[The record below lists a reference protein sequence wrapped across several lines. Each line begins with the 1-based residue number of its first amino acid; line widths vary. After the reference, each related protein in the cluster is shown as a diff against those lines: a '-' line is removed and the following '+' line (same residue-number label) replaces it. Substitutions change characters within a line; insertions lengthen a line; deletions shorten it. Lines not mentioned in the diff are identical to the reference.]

1 MEIINYPKID
11 EKCYFEEM
19 PNGLK
24 VYIFHKPD
32 YISSACAF
40 GTPYGALDIH
50 QNYHGKH
57 YDFHP
62 GIAHFMEHKVFEDE
76 EGDVMG
82 RFMELGANVNAFTS
96 YQETVY
102 HFFLTGRKNFDTCLN
117 LLLDFVQDF
126 NVSKESVEK
135 EKPIINQEISMY
147 LQRPITRLIN
157 ETYASMYHHFPLKY
171 DIGGNEETVNATTK
185 EELDTCYKI
194 NYHPSNMILSIVS
207 FIDPEEIMT
216 LVRANQNAK
225 SFTKETVAINENEPE
240 PKTVVRQEY
249 TFHMDVNSPKV
260 VYAAKLDYSKFSD
273 DEQVII
279 EFVLSKYFQMCFSN
293 MNPEY
298 QNWLDQGLIND
309 FFGCEFEVESD
320 YAYVMF
326 YTEDM
331 KAQEFK
337 EFIDG
342 IMTKY
347 IPTKEKFD
355 ELKRRFIGE
364 FFAEFNDFE
373 NFNITFI
380 RNALDKIDIFRV
392 YDLIT
397 STTFEDMLAEVKKL
411 DLTNYTLIS
420 LLPNKVE

>member
-1 MEIINYPKID
+1 MEIINYPAFD

-32 YISSACAF
+32 YSSSAVAF

-102 HFFLTGRKNFDTCLN
+102 HFFLTGRHNFDKCLN

-147 LQRPITRLIN
+147 FQQPITRLIN
-157 ETYASMYHHFPLKY
+157 ETYSALYHNYPLKY
-171 DIGGNEETVNATTK
+171 DIGGNRETVNATTK
-185 EELDTCYKI
+185 EELDECYRI
-194 NYHPSNMILSIVS
+194 NYHPSNMILSVVS
-207 FIDPEEIMT
+207 FIDPEEIMAII
-216 LVRANQNAK
+216 RANQNGK
-225 SFTKETVAINENEPE
+225 NFTKESVAVNENEPE
-240 PKTVVRQEY
+240 PIEVAKKHY
-249 TFHMDVNSPKV
+249 SFHMDVNASKV
-260 VYAAKLDYSKFSD
+260 IYAAKLDYSKFSD
-273 DEQVII
+273 DEQIVI

-293 MNPEY
+293 LNPDY
-298 QNWLDQGLIND
+298 QKWLDEGLIND

-320 YAYVMF
+320 YAYVLF
-326 YTEDM
+326 YSECDDEEQF
-331 KAQEFK
+331 KA
-337 EFIDG
+337 FIDD
-342 IMTKY
+342 ILANFKPSAT
-347 IPTKEKFD
+347 KFD

-364 FFAEFNDFE
+364 FFNEFNDFE
-373 NFNITFI
+373 NFNITFM
-380 RNALDKIDIFRV
+380 RNALDNIDIFRI
-392 YDLIT
+392 YDLIAN
-397 STTFEDMLAEVKKL
+397 TTFEDLISEVNKL
-411 DLTNYTLIS
+411 DLSHYSLIS
-420 LLPNKVE
+420 LLPNKE